1 LTQRSTSRGGSNVRE
16 MIASSSQTR
25 DEVKL
30 FEMKFKGQLDKLDE
44 FEREWSHFKTGGSSA
59 NTSVTAPASNT
70 QKGMTKMA
78 EVFGGLNT
86 IVEDDFDYSI
96 KVKKTVSKTTG
107 GPSKNNNQTTN

>member
-1 LTQRSTSRGGSNVRE
+1 

-44 FEREWSHFKTGGSSA
+44 FEREWSHFKTGGGGSASA
-59 NTSVTAPASNT
+59 NTSITAPASNT
-70 QKGMTKMA
+70 QKGMSKMA

-107 GPSKNNNQTTN
+107 GPSKNSNQTTN